1 MDEMAWHSLCY
12 LLTGCAFS
20 LLSLST
26 EWVADPHPALELFP
40 VVPTQLR
47 PPGLTRGN
55 LRT

>member
-26 EWVADPHPALELFP
+26 EWVAELFP